1 MSDFNVFDK
10 TIEFARR
17 NYFVDV
23 EDKIPL
29 FLCRGGGHIFN
40 ALNKCSRCD
49 FDPDSP
55 LVDEE

>member
-23 EDKIPL
+23 EDKIPI
-29 FLCRGGGHIFN
+29 FLCSVGVISSTHLTSV
-40 ALNKCSRCD
+40 ADVTSTPTVL
-49 FDPDSP
+49 
-55 LVDEE
+55 L